1 MNLKEEFNKEFISRL
16 ADEFFLVHPEFKK
29 NGFVKHLFSMDWDS
43 LELKQRMREITN
55 AINHFLQVS
64 YTQQLDLLLLVAPKF
79 SGIQGFIFSD
89 FVQVYGL
96 NDFSTSIKALEFLT
110 EFSTSEFA
118 IRPFIEKY
126 PKESIKQLLVWSK
139 SENYHVRRL
148 SSEGSRPK
156 LPWASPLRGYIKD
169 PTPVLQILE
178 NLKNDESLYVR
189 KSVANHL
196 NDISKNHSELV
207 LSICKNWYGKTKNT
221 DWIVKQAL
229 RTLLKK
235 GNKEALTIFGTAN
248 ADKIEVEALQLSK
261 NKLKIGEEFMF
272 SFEINNTDKIHL
284 TLRLEYIIHF
294 MKSNGKTS
302 PKIFKIT
309 ESTFSSETKKQLI
322 RKHKFAN
329 LTTRKHYAGKHQL
342 AIVVNGD
349 VKQMVD
355 FELVCS

>member
-1 MNLKEEFNKEFISRL
+1 MNLKEEFNELFIHQL
-16 ADEFFLVHPEFKK
+16 ADEFLKIYASFNREK
-29 NGFVKHLFSMDWDS
+29 FVKTTFSADWQNK
-43 LELKQRMREITN
+43 ELKERMRFITSKM
-55 AINHFLQVS
+55 HEFLHLS
-64 YTQQLDLLLLVAPKF
+64 YVEQTQIIKKVAPKF
-79 SGIQGFIFSD
+79 SGIQGFVFPD
-89 FVQVYGL
+89 FVQVYGI
-96 NDFSTSIKALEFLT
+96 NDFNTSTKALEFLT

-118 IRPFIEKY
+118 VRPFIEKY
-126 PKESIKQLLVWSK
+126 PTESIKQLLIWSK
-139 SENYHVRRL
+139 SDNHHVRRL

-156 LPWASPLRGYIKD
+156 LPWAPPLRGFIKD
-169 PTPVLQILE
+169 PTPVLPILE
-178 NLKNDESLYVR
+178 NLKNDQSLYVR

-196 NDISKNHSELV
+196 NDISKNHPALV
-207 LSICKNWYGKTKNT
+207 LSICKSWYGKTKNT

-248 ADKIEVEALQLSK
+248 AYKIEVEALQLSK
-261 NKLKIGEEFMF
+261 NKLQIGEELMF

-349 VKQMVD
+349 IKQVVD
-355 FELVCS
+355 FELV

>member
-1 MNLKEEFNKEFISRL
+1 MNLKEEFN
-16 ADEFFLVHPEFKK
+16 EFFIHKLANELLTVHTGFNWEK
-29 NGFVKHLFSMDWDS
+29 FVKATFTDDWQNK
-43 LELKQRMREITN
+43 ELKERMRFITSKM
-55 AINHFLQVS
+55 HKFLPLS
-64 YTQQLDLLLLVAPKF
+64 YVEQIQIIKEVAPKF
-79 SGIQGFIFSD
+79 SGIQGFVFPD

-96 NDFSTSIKALEFLT
+96 EDFSTSIKALEFLT

-126 PKESIKQLLVWSK
+126 PKETVKQLLIWSK
-139 SENYHVRRL
+139 SNNHHVRRL

-156 LPWASPLRGYIKD
+156 LPWAPPLRGFIKD

-196 NDISKNHSELV
+196 NDISKNHPTLV
-207 LSICKNWYGKTKNT
+207 LTIAKKWYGRTKNT

-261 NKLKIGEEFMF
+261 NKLKIGEGFTF
-272 SFEINNTDKIHL
+272 TFEINNTDKTHL

-294 MKSNGKTS
+294 MKSNGSTS

-309 ESTFSSETKKQLI
+309 ESIFASETKKQLV
-322 RKHKFAN
+322 RKHRFAN
-329 LTTRKHYAGKHQL
+329 LTTRKHYVGKHQL
-342 AIVVNGD
+342 TIVVNGD
-349 VKQMVD
+349 VKKSVE
-355 FELVCS
+355 FELI

>member
-1 MNLKEEFNKEFISRL
+1 MNLKESYNEPFINKLGDELLKVANLFNRK
-16 ADEFFLVHPEFKK
+16 D
-29 NGFVKHLFSMDWDS
+29 FVNNTFTSDWQHK
-43 LELKQRMREITN
+43 ELKERMRFIT
-55 AINHFLQVS
+55 IKMQEFLPLNYAEQI
-64 YTQQLDLLLLVAPKF
+64 QIIKKVAPKF
-79 SGIQGFIFSD
+79 SGIQGFVFPD

-96 NDFSTSIKALEFLT
+96 DDFGISIKALEFLT

-126 PKESIKQLLVWSK
+126 PKETVKQLLIWSK
-139 SENYHVRRL
+139 SNNHHVRRL

-156 LPWASPLRGYIKD
+156 LPWAPPLRSFIKD

-196 NDISKNHSELV
+196 NDISKNHPDLV
-207 LSICKNWYGKTKNT
+207 LKICKSWYGKTKNT

-248 ADKIEVEALQLSK
+248 ADKIKVEALQLSK

-272 SFEINNTDKIHL
+272 SFEINNIDKTHL

-349 VKQMVD
+349 VKQTIA
-355 FELVCS
+355 FELL

>member
-1 MNLKEEFNKEFISRL
+1 MNLKEEFNQKFISRL
-16 ADEFFLVHPEFKK
+16 ADEFFFVYSRFNK
-29 NGFVKHLFSMDWDS
+29 NSFLLNLELLDWKS
-43 LELKQRMREITN
+43 LELKQRMRAITN
-55 AINHFLQVS
+55 IINDSLKIS
-64 YTQQLDLLLLVAPKF
+64 YKQQMEVLFWVAPKF
-79 SGIQGFIFSD
+79 SGIQGFVFPD

-96 NDFSTSIKALEFLT
+96 NDFNTSLKALAFFT

-118 IRPFIEKY
+118 VRPFIEKY
-126 PKESIKQLLVWSK
+126 PIESIKQLLIWSK
-139 SENYHVRRL
+139 SNNHHVRRL

-156 LPWASPLRGYIKD
+156 LPWAPPLRGFIKD

-196 NDISKNHSELV
+196 NDISKNHPILV
-207 LSICKNWYGKTKNT
+207 LDICKRWYGKTETT

-248 ADKIEVEALQLSK
+248 ADKIEVADLQLSK

-272 SFEINNTDKIHL
+272 SFEINNTDKTHL
-284 TLRLEYIIHF
+284 NLRLEYIIHF
-294 MKSNGKTS
+294 MKSNGRTS

-309 ESTFSSETKKQLI
+309 ESIFSSETKKQLI
-322 RKHKFAN
+322 RKHKFAD
-329 LTTRKHYAGKHQL
+329 LTTRKHYPGKHQL

-349 VKQMVD
+349 VMKTID
-355 FELVCS
+355 FEIM

>member
-1 MNLKEEFNKEFISRL
+1 MNLKESYNEPFINKLGDELLKVANSFNRKDFVNNTFTSDWQNKE
-16 ADEFFLVHPEFKK
+16 
-29 NGFVKHLFSMDWDS
+29 
-43 LELKQRMREITN
+43 LKERMRFITN
-55 AINHFLQVS
+55 KMHEFLPLS
-64 YTQQLDLLLLVAPKF
+64 YAEQIQIIKKVAPKF
-79 SGIQGFIFSD
+79 FGIQGFVFPD

-96 NDFSTSIKALEFLT
+96 DDFNTSIKALEFLT

-118 IRPFIEKY
+118 VRPFIEKY
-126 PKESIKQLLVWSK
+126 PKETVKQLLIWSK
-139 SENYHVRRL
+139 SNNHHVRRL

-156 LPWASPLRGYIKD
+156 LPWAPPLRNFIKD

-196 NDISKNHSELV
+196 NDISKNHPELV

-248 ADKIEVEALQLSK
+248 ADKIEVAALQLSK

-272 SFEINNTDKIHL
+272 SFEINNTDKTHL

-349 VKQMVD
+349 VKQTIA
-355 FELVCS
+355 FELL

>member
-16 ADEFFLVHPEFKK
+16 ADEFFLVYKSFKK
-29 NGFVKHLFSMDWDS
+29 KAFVDELYSPEWKNF
-43 LELKQRMREITN
+43 ELKERMRKITTT
-55 AINHFLQVS
+55 IHS
-64 YTQQLDLLLLVAPKF
+64 YLPFAYPKQLEYVMQVAPKF
-79 SGIQGFIFSD
+79 SGIQGFVFPD

-96 NDFSTSIKALEFLT
+96 DDFGTSIKALEFLT

-118 IRPFIEKY
+118 VRPFIEKY
-126 PKESIKQLLVWSK
+126 PTESIKQLLIWSK
-139 SENYHVRRL
+139 SNNHHVRRL

-156 LPWASPLRGYIKD
+156 LPWAPPLRSFIKD
-169 PTPVLQILE
+169 PTPILQILE

-189 KSVANHL
+189 KSVANLL
-196 NDISKNHSELV
+196 NDISKNHPELV
-207 LSICKNWYGKTKNT
+207 LSICKSWYGKTKNT

-261 NKLKIGEEFMF
+261 NKLKIGEEFSF
-272 SFEINNTDKIHL
+272 SFEINNTDKTHL
-284 TLRLEYIIHF
+284 ILRLEYIIHF

-349 VKQMVD
+349 VKQTIT
-355 FELVCS
+355 FELL

>member
-16 ADEFFLVHPEFKK
+16 ADEFFLVHKSFKK
-29 NGFVKHLFSMDWDS
+29 KAFVDELYTPEWKNF
-43 LELKQRMREITN
+43 ELKERMRKITN
-55 AINHFLQVS
+55 SIHSNLPFA
-64 YTQQLDLLLLVAPKF
+64 YTEQLECVMQVAPKF
-79 SGIQGFIFSD
+79 SGIQGFVFPD

-96 NDFSTSIKALEFLT
+96 ADFNISIKALEFLT

-118 IRPFIEKY
+118 VRPFIEKY
-126 PKESIKQLLVWSK
+126 LKETVKQLLIWSK
-139 SENYHVRRL
+139 SNNHHVRRL

-156 LPWASPLRGYIKD
+156 LPWAHPLRGFIKD
-169 PTPVLQILE
+169 PTPVLPILE

-196 NDISKNHSELV
+196 NDISKNHPELV
-207 LSICKNWYGKTKNT
+207 LSVCKNWYGKTKNT

-235 GNKEALTIFGTAN
+235 GNKEALAIFGTSN

-261 NKLKIGEEFMF
+261 NKLKIGDGFTF
-272 SFEINNTDKIHL
+272 TFELKNTDKIEQI
-284 TLRLEYIIHF
+284 LRLEYIIHF
-294 MKSNGKTS
+294 MKSNGSTS

-309 ESTFSSETKKQLI
+309 ETILSAQAKKQWVK
-322 RKHKFAN
+322 KHQFAN
-329 LTTRKHYAGKHQL
+329 LTTRKHYTGKHQL

-349 VKQMVD
+349 VKQLVD
-355 FELVCS
+355 FELA